1 MPGPAPRSSAEPVR
15 VQLRVSATD
24 VIMIAGQNAALG
36 RSHAGQILLA
46 ARERSWIA
54 TSATATTAMPV
65 AMRNDSR

>member
-15 VQLRVSATD
+15 VQRRVSATD
-24 VIMIAGQNAALG
+24 VIMIAGKNTALG

-46 ARERSWIA
+46 ARERSSIA